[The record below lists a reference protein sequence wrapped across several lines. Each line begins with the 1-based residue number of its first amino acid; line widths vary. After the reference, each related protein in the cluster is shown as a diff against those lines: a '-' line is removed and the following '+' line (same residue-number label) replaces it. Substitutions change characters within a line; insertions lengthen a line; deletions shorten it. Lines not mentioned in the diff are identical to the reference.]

1 MTEPITG
8 KNAPGKDAA
17 DNSVVEKETEEFDD
31 QEALSPI
38 LTFTVLTEA
47 AGTRLDT
54 YLASQITTTSRS
66 QIRRGIE
73 LGKVLVNDQQIL
85 KPAYEVSAG
94 EVIQITPPQSQPLA
108 AKPENIP
115 LDIIHEDEE
124 IIVINKPA
132 GMVTHPGAG
141 VKSGTLANALVHY
154 FNTQALQLPRRGGA
168 SRPGIVHRLDV
179 GTSGL
184 IVVAKT
190 DHAHLHLAEQFQSR
204 KVRKVYSALTYGVI
218 KDEEGRIEAAIGRD
232 PHNRVRMA
240 IRPEDFGRYAL
251 SFYRVAERFEDFTL
265 LDVEIKT
272 GRTHQ
277 IRVHLAHIKHP
288 IVADATYDA
297 GRINTIKSPQLRAAI
312 NRLDRPFL
320 HAARL
325 SFTHPAS
332 GEIVQFSAPLP
343 ADLQTFL
350 DFIRPA

>member
-1 MTEPITG
+1 MTELENDKKTG
-8 KNAPGKDAA
+8 RPASQG
-17 DNSVVEKETEEFDD
+17 TEEPDEYESF
-31 QEALSPI
+31 APVFN
-38 LTFTVLTEA
+38 FTVLAEA

-54 YLASQITTTSRS
+54 YLASQITSTSRS

-73 LGKVLVNDQQIL
+73 FGKVFVNGQQIT

-94 EVIQITPPQSQPLA
+94 ELIQITLPETQPITA
-108 AKPENIP
+108 RPEPIP

-124 IIVINKPA
+124 VIVINKPA

-141 VKSGTLANALVHY
+141 VKSGTLANALVHH
-154 FNTQALQLPRRGGA
+154 FNEQALQLPRRGGA
-168 SRPGIVHRLDV
+168 SRPGIVHRLDI

-204 KVRKVYSALTYGVI
+204 KVRKIYSALTYGVV
-218 KDEEGRIEAAIGRD
+218 KNEEGKIEAAIGRD
-232 PHNRVRMA
+232 PHHRVRMA
-240 IRPEDFGRYAL
+240 IRPEGIGRYAL
-251 SFYRVAERFEDFTL
+251 SFYRVAERFDDFTL

-277 IRVHLAHIKHP
+277 IRVHLAHINHP
-288 IVADATYDA
+288 IVADSTYDA
-297 GRINTIKSPQLRAAI
+297 GRINTVKTAQLRAAI

-332 GEIVQFSAPLP
+332 EAPVEFSAPLP
-343 ADLQTFL
+343 NDLQTFL
-350 DFIRPA
+350 DLLRETLKT